1 MKSQY
6 RVVVIG
12 GGVVGSSVLYHLA
25 KMGWKDVV
33 MLERRRLASGS
44 SWHAAGGVHTL
55 NADPNM
61 AALQAYTIDLLPK
74 IEKESGQNIGFHM
87 TGGLTLAGT
96 PERWE
101 WLQSNYRIF
110 QSIGIS
116 DCELLT
122 PEEAQ
127 KRCPIMSVDGV
138 LGAMWADREGYIDTT
153 GTVQAYATAAK
164 KRGAEYYEDVKVD
177 SLNQTPDGWIV
188 RTTKG
193 DIKCEHV
200 VNAAGLW
207 AKQVGRMAGI
217 ELPVSPLKHHYL
229 VTDSIPE
236 VASSDFEMPM
246 TVDLEGFTYM
256 RQDQN
261 GVLVGIYE
269 IDHEHWAM
277 DGAPWDYGEELF
289 QEELHRIENELM
301 LGFQRYPAIEN
312 VGIKTWV
319 NGAFTFSPDGNPLVG
334 PVPGKRGYWSA
345 CAVMAGF
352 LQGGGVGKTLAEWM
366 IEGEPETD
374 AWSMDVARY
383 GKYAENK
390 RYIRETTGQFYSRR
404 FVMSYPNE
412 QLPAGRQM
420 KMAPAHDA
428 MTQAGCRWGVS
439 WDLEV
444 PLYFAPSDRFNEK
457 LTLKRSNTHEIVA
470 EECLA
475 IREGVALL
483 DITGFSRFE
492 VKGENSEAW
501 LNQIFAT
508 KLPKPGRAR
517 LGVMLSFSGKLKG
530 DLTLLNWGDGTYWIM
545 GSYYLRAWHLRWF
558 NEQLKDGV
566 SIRDLGDEMCG
577 FALIGPKSHSVLEK
591 VAEEDVSN
599 LRFMDCKRLDIGLV
613 RSNVARMSVTGET
626 GFEINCKM
634 GDHIALRRT
643 LLEAGVDKN
652 IREVGFN
659 AMLSTRIEKSF
670 GIWSAEFTQDR
681 TPAMTAM
688 DRWIDWGKPDFIGKA
703 AAVSERDGN
712 GPEKIQVTLEI
723 EDGDA
728 EASGYEPIWSDSGDM
743 IGFVTSG
750 AFGHTVKKSLAMAL
764 IEPAL
769 ASVGTH
775 VMVHV
780 VGVERRAKVI
790 APSPYDP
797 KGMAMRI

>member
-153 GTVQAYATAAK
+153 GTVQAYATAARK
-164 KRGAEYYEDVKVD
+164 QGAEYYEDIKVD

-301 LGFQRYPAIEN
+301 LGFQRYPAIED

-444 PLYFAPSDRFNEK
+444 PLYFAPSDRFEEK
-457 LTLKRSNTHEIVA
+457 LTLKRSNAHEIVA

-545 GSYYLRAWHLRWF
+545 GSYYLRAWH
-558 NEQLKDGV
+558 
-566 SIRDLGDEMCG
+566 
-577 FALIGPKSHSVLEK
+577 ALV
-591 VAEEDVSN
+591 
-599 LRFMDCKRLDIGLV
+599 
-613 RSNVARMSVTGET
+613 
-626 GFEINCKM
+626 
-634 GDHIALRRT
+634 
-643 LLEAGVDKN
+643 
-652 IREVGFN
+652 
-659 AMLSTRIEKSF
+659 
-670 GIWSAEFTQDR
+670 
-681 TPAMTAM
+681 
-688 DRWIDWGKPDFIGKA
+688 
-703 AAVSERDGN
+703 
-712 GPEKIQVTLEI
+712 
-723 EDGDA
+723 
-728 EASGYEPIWSDSGDM
+728 
-743 IGFVTSG
+743 
-750 AFGHTVKKSLAMAL
+750 
-764 IEPAL
+764 
-769 ASVGTH
+769 
-775 VMVHV
+775 
-780 VGVERRAKVI
+780 
-790 APSPYDP
+790 
-797 KGMAMRI
+797 